1 MSKYELCRDCVYGEV
16 FGFLGV
22 ELDNKTPTVNW
33 ERTVMYCNAI
43 GAFRYVNRYECPM
56 YKPIRELSIEEKDI
70 LNMDI
75 DDLDTPCRK
84 IISNET

>member
-16 FGFLGV
+16 FGFLGI

-43 GAFRYVNRYECPM
+43 GAFRYVN
-56 YKPIRELSIEEKDI
+56 
-70 LNMDI
+70 
-75 DDLDTPCRK
+75 
-84 IISNET
+84 